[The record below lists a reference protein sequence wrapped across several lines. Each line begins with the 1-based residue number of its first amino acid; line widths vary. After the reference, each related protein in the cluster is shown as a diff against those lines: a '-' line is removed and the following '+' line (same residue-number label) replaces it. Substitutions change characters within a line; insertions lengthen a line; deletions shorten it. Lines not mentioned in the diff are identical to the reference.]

1 MPADLTTPSRY
12 SIREL
17 ATLASVPTRTVR
29 FCIAQGLMDRPRG
42 VKRGAWYED
51 SRLQQLLLI
60 RRWTDAGLS
69 LERVPEL
76 QANSPEEAPPQQVKP
91 GMLEVWSR
99 ETLANGVEVQLEPG
113 RAGMTPEQLRAFI
126 REFKLA
132 YRRVRLVV
140 DWKTTTTESGPV

>member
-1 MPADLTTPSRY
+1 
-12 SIREL
+12 
-17 ATLASVPTRTVR
+17 
-29 FCIAQGLMDRPRG
+29 MDRPRG